1 MIDIMI
7 YLSLVLLNS
16 AAVDRNWTV
25 SVQFD
30 WHNIVKGSQLNNTE
44 KDAKHL

>member
-1 MIDIMI
+1 MTDIMI
-7 YLSLVLLNS
+7 YLSLVLLDS
-16 AAVDRNWTV
+16 AAVDRIFTV

-30 WHNIVKGSQLNNTE
+30 WHNIVKESINNTE

>member
-7 YLSLVLLNS
+7 YLSLVSLDS
-16 AAVDRNWTV
+16 AAVDRNFTV

-30 WHNIVKGSQLNNTE
+30 WHNIVKGSINNTE